1 MFVAHLQ
8 RQKFGFLHLTV
19 VQRCTGTRLCQA
31 GLASGSIGRCNSPHS
46 HCGVRTQASVGGA
59 LDLLTFSPPG
69 LSSLVGG
76 KFFRPKIR
84 IGLATTLTDQISK
97 CLATASW
104 GARNSS
110 VSWRQATSSRQLGG
124 MRLLGILAGGYVVTF
139 SWGARNSSTT
149 WRQATSSQQVGGQ
162 HTPRHLGDKLCIGPV
177 GHHSILAASYV
188 VAFSWGARNSSA
200 SWRQATSYSAGAQ
213 DIPRHLSP
221 SFSLPI
227 NLLCGAG
234 MQGRAI
240 SWGDTLL
247 GTRTAIAHA
256 CASSQ
261 SVGG

>member
-1 MFVAHLQ
+1 MFVAHPQ

-84 IGLATTLTDQISK
+84 IGLATTLTDPISK

-110 VSWRQATSSRQLGG
+110 VSWRQATSSRSAGGHETPRHFGGRLRRHVQLGSTE
-124 MRLLGILAGGYVVTF
+124 LLDNLATSYVVTT
-139 SWGARNSSTT
+139 SWGAT
-149 WRQATSSQQVGGQ
+149 
-162 HTPRHLGDKLCIGPV
+162 H
-177 GHHSILAASYV
+177 
-188 VAFSWGARNSSA
+188 SSA
-200 SWRQATSYSAGAQ
+200 SWRQTVYRTRWASQHFGGKLRRRVQLGSTELLGILATSYYVV
-213 DIPRHLSP
+213 
-221 SFSLPI
+221 F
-227 NLLCGAG
+227 
-234 MQGRAI
+234 
-240 SWGDTLL
+240 SWG
-247 GTRTAIAHA
+247 TRH
-256 CASSQ
+256 SSAPLALVL
-261 SVGG
+261 SAN